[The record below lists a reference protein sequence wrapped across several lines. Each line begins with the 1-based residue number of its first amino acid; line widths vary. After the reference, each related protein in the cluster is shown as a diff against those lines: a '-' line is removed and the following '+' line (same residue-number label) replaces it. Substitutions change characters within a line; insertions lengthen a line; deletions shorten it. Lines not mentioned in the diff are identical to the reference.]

1 MKYLMLVLILMAVP
15 ALAEEY
21 AVTDNG
27 KTVLLKDDGK
37 WEYTEEG
44 AKIAAEERKQFWTDI
59 AINVAKVLGILAAL
73 ITLRFVIQAVGK
85 GAGVEGDQSE
95 KKEDKRPEA

>member
-1 MKYLMLVLILMAVP
+1 MKYLMLIFILMAVP
-15 ALAEEY
+15 IQAEEY

-27 KTVLLKDDGK
+27 KTVLLKDDGR

-44 AKIAAEERKQFWTDI
+44 AKIAAEERKQFWIDI
-59 AINVAKVLGILAAL
+59 AVNIAKVLGIIAAL

-85 GAGVEGDQSE
+85 GLGAEGDQSE
-95 KKEDKRPEA
+95 KKEDKKTEV